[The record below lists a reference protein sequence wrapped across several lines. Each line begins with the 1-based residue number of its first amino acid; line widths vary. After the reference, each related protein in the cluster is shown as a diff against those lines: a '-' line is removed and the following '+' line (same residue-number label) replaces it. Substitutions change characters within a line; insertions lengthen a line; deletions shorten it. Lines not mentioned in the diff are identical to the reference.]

1 MAKLLASLLGLQK
14 GEREMA
20 LLMAGYHF
28 LLLIVLYLLKPVRD
42 SLFLAGRGPEELP
55 YVFILTTVLV
65 VPVVILHTRLGQSLK
80 VGRLV
85 DGVTLFLAAN
95 LVGLHWMVATD
106 ASWAP
111 YVLYAW
117 VSIFSLLVTSQFWLL
132 ANAIFGASQAK
143 RVFTVLSAGA
153 ILGAV
158 VGGELTGLL
167 VNVVGIDSQALLF
180 VGGVLLAGSVG
191 VNRWIRKRHRERGGR
206 VGPAADATP
215 EAASDAASGD
225 ASGNGAWGSS
235 ADDAEV
241 EADALRH
248 DEATETAEEHEASA
262 QMTREPSSGWEA
274 WSIIRNSRH
283 LLLIVSLIA
292 LMVVTSTFVDFQ
304 FKTVAAQA
312 FASEDALTS
321 FMGRFYGR
329 VSLVALVVQFLIAPR
344 LIRVL
349 GIGGALSI
357 LPIALAGGAAAMLV
371 VPGLLAGIAL
381 RGADQTLKH
390 SIDKTGREL
399 LFVPV
404 SLQKKKRV
412 KVFVDLFVD
421 QGAQGLAGAL
431 LLLLTA
437 GLGLGVE
444 ELSGVVLALLA
455 AWGGA
460 AYLARRSYVNEFR
473 KRLRKQEAL
482 HEEDDEEPE
491 VSASLDELLKS
502 LCSRSERE
510 TLAALDQLAEGDL
523 AVPVDA
529 IVCLLDHYSATVRA
543 RAIEVLRIRTVEG
556 AGSDVVEALTDPDP
570 DVQLEAA
577 RYLYCQSGERIQRLQ
592 EALAHE
598 DVRIR
603 AAAVGLIAEEGGP
616 DTFRLITESAL
627 RELMEVPGEAG
638 EDARTHV
645 ARVLGV
651 LNRPYRIELLQALLQ
666 DESEQVVKAA
676 IAAAGR
682 SGERAFVYPLLVR
695 LCDETYG
702 TEAQRALSQFGQR
715 VLGTL
720 YDVLVDDQVPLEI
733 RTRIPGILT
742 SQEQDLV
749 VTVLVAALDEVP
761 IPVRHEI
768 VRSLSK
774 LHASGYGSLS
784 SETVGA
790 VLEEEIRHYAALGQI
805 LHMMTRTDRSAI
817 GETNR
822 ETLREARS
830 ASLERTFRLL
840 GLQFDQRDV
849 YDAYLGLTSGDE
861 LLRSSAV
868 EFVDNV
874 VDYSTSR
881 MLLPLLDD
889 PRGEQ
894 AVETGAQVF
903 DLDLRTPA
911 KARSYLAD
919 TADPAIHPEGSA
931 AEPRDVSMQARRVA
945 ANEQGEAS
953 YPSTGDGARD
963 PLVERDPTVTDDPP
977 TEEIA
982 TGEANSG
989 IKSADEPTP

>member
-1 MAKLLASLLGLQK
+1 
-14 GEREMA
+14 MA

-28 LLLIVLYLLKPVRD
+28 LLLIILYLLKPVRD

-117 VSIFSLLVTSQFWLL
+117 VSIFSLLITSQFWLL

-143 RVFTVLSAGA
+143 RVFTVLSGGA

-180 VGGVLLAGSVG
+180 VGGILLAGSVG
-191 VNRWIRKRHRERGGR
+191 VNRWIRKRHRERGGAVDR
-206 VGPAADATP
+206 V
-215 EAASDAASGD
+215 SDAAS
-225 ASGNGAWGSS
+225 SLSPWESP
-235 ADDAEV
+235 DDDEAEAEV
-241 EADALRH
+241 LRH
-248 DEATETAEEHEASA
+248 EEVTETAEEHEASA
-262 QMTREPSSGWEA
+262 QMTREPSSGWRA

-283 LLLIVSLIA
+283 LLLIVGVIA

-312 FASEDALTS
+312 FTSEDALTS

-344 LIRVL
+344 LIRIL

-357 LPIALAGGAAAMLV
+357 LPMALAGGAVAMLV
-371 VPGLLAGIAL
+371 MPGLLAGIAL

-404 SLQKKKRV
+404 SLRKKKRV

-431 LLLLTA
+431 LLLCTA
-437 GLGLGVE
+437 GFGLGAA
-444 ELSGVVLALLA
+444 ELSSVVLALLA
-455 AWGGA
+455 VWGGV

-482 HEEDDEEPE
+482 HQEAVHQEDNEWPE
-491 VSASLDELLKS
+491 VSESLDELLTS

-510 TLAALDQLAEGDL
+510 TLAALDQLADGDQT
-523 AVPVDA
+523 VPVDA
-529 IVCLLDHYSATVRA
+529 LVCLLDHYSATVRA

-556 AGSDVVEALTDPDP
+556 VASDVVEALTDPNP

-577 RYLYCQSGERIQRLQ
+577 RYLYCQSGKHIERLK
-592 EALAHE
+592 EALAHD

-603 AAAVGLIAEEGGP
+603 AAAVGLIAEEGEP
-616 DTFRLITESAL
+616 DTFRLITEATL
-627 RELMEVPGEAG
+627 RELMEVSGQAG

-666 DESEQVVKAA
+666 DESDQVVNAA

-695 LCDETYG
+695 LCAG
-702 TEAQRALSQFGQR
+702 THREAAQQALARFGQR

-720 YDVLVDDQVPLEI
+720 YDVLVDRRVPLDV

-742 SQEQDLV
+742 SQEHDLV
-749 VTVLVAALDEVP
+749 VTVLVTALDEVP
-761 IPVRHEI
+761 IPVRHEV

-790 VLEEEIRHYAALGQI
+790 VLEEEIRQYAALGQV
-805 LHMMTRTDRSAI
+805 LHMMTRTNRDSV
-817 GETNR
+817 GETTR

-849 YDAYLGLTSGDE
+849 YDAYLGLTSDDE
-861 LLRSSAV
+861 VLRSSAV

-894 AVETGAQVF
+894 AVATGMQVF

-911 KARSYLAD
+911 EVRFYLAD
-919 TADPAIHPEGSA
+919 ASDPAIHPDGTDAVEG
-931 AEPRDVSMQARRVA
+931 DVSMEARLPAVQA
-945 ANEQGEAS
+945 
-953 YPSTGDGARD
+953 
-963 PLVERDPTVTDDPP
+963 
-977 TEEIA
+977 
-982 TGEANSG
+982 
-989 IKSADEPTP
+989 

>member
-1 MAKLLASLLGLQK
+1 
-14 GEREMA
+14 MA

-28 LLLIVLYLLKPVRD
+28 LLLIILYLLKPVRD
-42 SLFLAGRGPEELP
+42 SLFLSGRGPDELP

-65 VPVVILHTRLGQSLK
+65 VPVVILHTRLGRSLQL
-80 VGRLV
+80 GRLV

-95 LVGLHWMVATD
+95 LIGLHWMVAIDT
-106 ASWAP
+106 SWGP

-117 VSIFSLLVTSQFWLL
+117 VSIFSLLITSQFWLL

-158 VGGELTGLL
+158 AGGELTGLL
-167 VNVVGIDSQALLF
+167 VDGIGIDSQALLF
-180 VGGVLLAGSVG
+180 VGGVLLAGSVA
-191 VNRWIRKRHRERGGR
+191 VNRWIRKRHRERGGSI
-206 VGPAADATP
+206 DH
-215 EAASDAASGD
+215 ASDPAPWKAVDNEDSK
-225 ASGNGAWGSS
+225 
-235 ADDAEV
+235 ADTHIPHQE
-241 EADALRH
+241 
-248 DEATETAEEHEASA
+248 EATETAEEHKASA
-262 QMTREPSSGWEA
+262 QMTREPSSGWDA
-274 WSIIRNSRH
+274 WSIIRTSRH
-283 LLLIVSLIA
+283 LRLIVSVIV

-312 FASEDALTS
+312 FVSEDALTS

-329 VSLVALVVQFLIAPR
+329 VSLVALLVQFLIAPR

-349 GIGGALSI
+349 GIGGALSV
-357 LPIALAGGAAAMLV
+357 LPIALAGGAVAMLV
-371 VPGLLAGIAL
+371 VPGLLAGVAL

-404 SLQKKKRV
+404 SLWTKKRV

-437 GLGLGVE
+437 GIGLGAG
-444 ELSGVVLALLA
+444 ELSGVVLVLLA
-455 AWGGA
+455 AWGGV

-473 KRLRKQEAL
+473 KRLRKQEARR
-482 HEEDDEEPE
+482 EDEEEPD
-491 VSASLDELLKS
+491 VSESLDELLQS

-510 TLAALDQLAEGDL
+510 TLAALDQLAEGDQT
-523 AVPVDA
+523 VPVDA
-529 IVCLLDHYSATVRA
+529 LVCLLDHYSATVRA
-543 RAIEVLRIRTVEG
+543 RAIEVLRIRMIEG
-556 AGSDVVEALTDPDP
+556 VGSDVVEALTDPDP

-577 RYLYCQSGERIQRLQ
+577 RYLYCQSGERIARLK
-592 EALAHE
+592 EALAHN

-616 DTFRLITESAL
+616 DTFRLITESTL
-627 RELMEVPGEAG
+627 RELMDVSGAAG

-666 DESEQVVKAA
+666 DSSEQVVRAA

-695 LCDETYG
+695 LCDKTYAE
-702 TEAQRALSQFGQR
+702 EAQQALSQFGQR

-720 YDVLVDDQVPLEI
+720 YDVLVDEQVPLEI
-733 RTRIPGILT
+733 QTRIPGILT
-742 SQEQDLV
+742 SQEHDLV

-805 LHMMTRTDRSAI
+805 IHMMVRTKRESV
-817 GETNR
+817 GETSR
-822 ETLREARS
+822 ETLRDARS
-830 ASLERTFRLL
+830 DSLERTFRLL
-840 GLQFDQRDV
+840 GLQYDQRDV
-849 YDAYLGLTSGDE
+849 YDAYLGLTSDDE
-861 LLRSSAV
+861 FLRSSAV
-868 EFVDNV
+868 EFVDNL
-874 VDYSTSR
+874 VDYSTR
-881 MLLPLLDD
+881 RILLPLLDD
-889 PRGEQ
+889 PIGEH
-894 AVETGAQVF
+894 AVQIGAQAF
-903 DLDLRTPA
+903 DLNLRSPEA
-911 KARSYLAD
+911 ARSYLAN
-919 TADPAIHPEGSA
+919 TTDPNIHPDGAATLENGRMMKACVPAAQVPLRSRSA
-931 AEPRDVSMQARRVA
+931 HRS
-945 ANEQGEAS
+945 S
-953 YPSTGDGARD
+953 GDGARAD
-963 PLVERDPTVTDDPP
+963 TGTDGAQIGKRDVEKVATRGEDA
-977 TEEIA
+977 EERA
-982 TGEANSG
+982 S
-989 IKSADEPTP
+989 

>member
-28 LLLIVLYLLKPVRD
+28 LLLIILYLLKPVRD
-42 SLFLAGRGPEELP
+42 SLFLAGRGPDELP

-65 VPVVILHTRLGQSLK
+65 VPVVILHTRLGQSLQ

-95 LVGLHWMVATD
+95 LVGLYWMVATN

-117 VSIFSLLVTSQFWLL
+117 VSIFSLLITSQFWLL

-158 VGGELTGLL
+158 VGGELTGFL
-167 VNVVGIDSQALLF
+167 VNLVGIDSQALLF

-191 VNRWIRKRHRERGGR
+191 VNRWIRKRQRERGGFIQH
-206 VGPAADATP
+206 AT
-215 EAASDAASGD
+215 DAAPWTSSDGD
-225 ASGNGAWGSS
+225 
-235 ADDAEV
+235 DR
-241 EADALRH
+241 EADAEALRH
-248 DEATETAEEHEASA
+248 EEATETAEEHEASA
-262 QMTREPSSGWEA
+262 KMTREPSAAWEA
-274 WSIIRNSRH
+274 WSMIRTSRH
-283 LLLIVSLIA
+283 LLLIVSVIA

-421 QGAQGLAGAL
+421 QGAQGIAGAL

-437 GLGLGVE
+437 GIGLGAG
-444 ELSGVVLALLA
+444 ELSGVVLFLLA
-455 AWGGA
+455 VWGGV
-460 AYLARRSYVNEFR
+460 AYLARKSYVNEFR

-482 HEEDDEEPE
+482 HETNDEEPQ
-491 VSASLDELLKS
+491 VSESLDELLMS

-510 TLAALDQLAEGDL
+510 TLAALDQLSESNQT
-523 AVPVDA
+523 VPVDA
-529 IVCLLDHYSATVRA
+529 LVCLLDHYSATVRA

-556 AGSDVVEALTDPDP
+556 VGSDVVEALTDPDP

-577 RYLYCQSGERIQRLQ
+577 RYLYCQSGKHIQRLK
-592 EALAHE
+592 EALAHD

-616 DTFRLITESAL
+616 DTFRLITESTL
-627 RELMEVPGEAG
+627 RELMEVPGVAG

-702 TEAQRALSQFGQR
+702 EAAQQALSQFGQR

-720 YDVLVDDQVPLEI
+720 YDVLVDDRVPLEI
-733 RTRIPGILT
+733 RRRIPGILT
-742 SQEQDLV
+742 SQEHDLV

-774 LHASGYGSLS
+774 LHASGHGSLS
-784 SETVGA
+784 SKTVGG

-805 LHMMTRTDRSAI
+805 LHMMTRTNRDAI
-817 GETNR
+817 GEMKR
-822 ETLREARS
+822 ERLREARS

-849 YDAYLGLTSGDE
+849 YDAYLGLTSDNE

-894 AVETGAQVF
+894 AVETGAEMF
-903 DLDLRTPA
+903 DLNLRTPTE
-911 KARSYLAD
+911 ARSYLAD
-919 TADPAIHPEGSA
+919 TSDPTIHPDGTTAVEG
-931 AEPRDVSMQARRVA
+931 DVSMEARQSAARRVPIPQETA
-945 ANEQGEAS
+945 
-953 YPSTGDGARD
+953 YRSTGDGARD
-963 PLVERDPTVTDDPP
+963 KDVRDPRADDD
-977 TEEIA
+977 TSAGDIA
-982 TGEANSG
+982 LGEADG
-989 IKSADEPTP
+989 ERKDMPRR